1 MKSKLV
7 TELDMIIVWS
17 VWSGSRNWQ
26 MNIVWRKREKRRKRG
41 VKISTIRSSKLSNSI
56 NEAFMQ
62 FNSPTKTWLRV
73 CGEDEAWVPLNT
85 HGSVMGIHSWRL
97 LRREHSFHLS
107 LSLYDEKKLRK
118 WRTNSMM
125 QRGMNMVRFD
135 WRGNEDVKGFGNS
148 CYLF

>member
-1 MKSKLV
+1 V

-107 LSLYDEKKLRK
+107 LSL
-118 WRTNSMM
+118 SMM
-125 QRGMNMVRFD
+125 RRS
-135 WRGNEDVKGFGNS
+135 WENEEQIRWCKEGWIWCVLIEEEMRMWKALAIAATS
-148 CYLF
+148 SKV